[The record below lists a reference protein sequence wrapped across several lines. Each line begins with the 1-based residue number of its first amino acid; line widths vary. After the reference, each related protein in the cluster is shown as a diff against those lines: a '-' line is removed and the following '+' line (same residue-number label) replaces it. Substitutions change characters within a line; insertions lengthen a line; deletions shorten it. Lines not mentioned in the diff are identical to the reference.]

1 MGASK
6 RVAEMICND
15 FQSKQ
20 TNTKFMSVRFGN
32 VLGSSGSV
40 IPLFRKQIEERRN
53 ITVTHPDI
61 IRYFMSIP
69 EATRLILQASLIGVG
84 GEIFVLE
91 MGEAVKIVD
100 LAKEMIKLAGLKEG
114 VDISIEFSG
123 LRPGEKLY
131 EELFSKDEK
140 FLSTAHGK
148 IKKSVSRDNP
158 TDFVAIVLQLIESA
172 EVGETLE
179 KLVVLMK
186 KTVPELS
193 HYTFTENQR
202 ETP

>member
-1 MGASK
+1 
-6 RVAEMICND
+6 
-15 FQSKQ
+15 
-20 TNTKFMSVRFGN
+20 MSVRFGN

-40 IPLFRKQIEERRN
+40 IPLFRKQIEERIN

-69 EATRLILQASLIGVG
+69 EATRLILQASMIGDG

-131 EELFSKDEK
+131 EELFSKGEN

-148 IKKSVSRDNP
+148 IKKAVSRENP
-158 TDFVAIVLQLIESA
+158 SNFEALILQLVQSA
-172 EVGETLE
+172 EVGENLD
-179 KLVVLMK
+179 KIVLLMK
-186 KTVPELS
+186 STVPELS
-193 HYTFTENQR
+193 HYAIKEEQR
-202 ETP
+202 VVH